1 LRQQLLSVR
10 DRLVMLGYDPAEKPT
25 MTAEETAIA
34 LGGGVQAATDPEGD
48 AEFGARTS
56 RREEEH

>member
-1 LRQQLLSVR
+1 
-10 DRLVMLGYDPAEKPT
+10 MLGYDPAEKPT